1 MKALRR
7 FFRRLTSWTT
17 SARDE
22 ELLRAE
28 IDDHVARQAADYVR
42 GGLSPEDARRQALL
56 KFGSVEAI
64 KESYRDQRGLP
75 WLDSLFQD
83 IRYAVR
89 TLRRAP
95 LFAATVAATMGLG
108 LGMLGSA
115 FTLLNAYLLKPID
128 LPDPYALYSL
138 SWDTEA
144 TQRRGF
150 RFADYEALQ
159 REASHF
165 SRVAAVRDVTV
176 MQEDVSTPGL
186 LVTGNYFELLGA
198 RPALGRLLRPDDAA
212 VRGGAA
218 VVVLSHNA
226 WRSRYGADPSIIGQ
240 RVSLGRQRF
249 EVVGVAEPQAR
260 LSGQEMV
267 TFWAPLTMADV
278 FPGGSP
284 FSEPQAASLD
294 VVGRLRQEVNAA
306 AAGAWLE
313 VWLRQRFPPPSDAAP
328 VAVRLDS
335 LATLIPLDGL
345 IVTLL
350 APLILS
356 AFGLVLLVACANITN
371 LMLARALARQPEI
384 VVRLALGAS
393 RWRVARQ
400 LIVESLVLAVPA
412 AAAGLVLV
420 MVAARVFPAA
430 VLATFPAGFFPVEN
444 VLVPIDPDVR
454 VLAFLAAAAVV
465 SAVLITLAPTGRLAG
480 LRLAQASRGEA
491 SADARGSRLRSGL
504 VAMQVA
510 ACVLFLVG
518 AGSLLAESSRLANP
532 RTNLNYERVS
542 LINIDPMVRGR
553 LATRLASDAA
563 VQQVAVASKP
573 PLVMGPLPTTRMTAS
588 ATSIA
593 QNAGYTFVSPEYFP
607 MFDIQIVRGRTFT
620 PAEASSGA
628 AVALVSEAT
637 AAALWPGLDPLGQT
651 LDLTQVPEGRA
662 DRRLPRGRVRVVGVT
677 EDVASGSILDGG
689 IDATCV
695 YFPTSVQTAPDTSF
709 LVRARIDNVEVL
721 RSAVTATVN
730 ELAPETPFDVLPMR
744 TLIAGATWIFRA
756 FSVAASLLG
765 LVGLLFAYSGTH
777 AVVSYL
783 VAQRRREFGV
793 RMALGASGWR
803 VVRGMLVETSRI
815 AAIGLVAGLTIA
827 AGLMRLGSGAI
838 FIVPDLSA
846 RPCVVGAAIVL
857 VATAVAA
864 LSPLRRATQIDPA
877 QALRAE

>member
-7 FFRRLTSWTT
+7 FFRRLISWTT

-22 ELLRAE
+22 EFLRAE
-28 IDDHVARQAADYVR
+28 IDDHVAMQTAEYVR
-42 GGLSPEDARRQALL
+42 DGLSPEAARRQALL
-56 KFGSVEAI
+56 KFGSVEVI

-128 LPDPYALYSL
+128 LPAPYALYSL
-138 SWDTEA
+138 SW
-144 TQRRGF
+144 QF

-159 REASHF
+159 RETSHF

-176 MQEDVSTPGL
+176 MQEAVPMPGL

-218 VVVLSHNA
+218 VVVLSHHA

-260 LSGQEMV
+260 LFGQEMV

-278 FPGGSP
+278 FPGANP
-284 FSEPQAASLD
+284 FSEPQAASLV

-328 VAVRLDS
+328 VAARLLDS
-335 LATLIPLDGL
+335 LATRIPRDGPM
-345 IVTLL
+345 VTVL

-393 RWRVARQ
+393 RGRVARQ

-430 VLATFPAGFFPVEN
+430 VLATFPAGSFQVEN
-444 VLVPIDPDVR
+444 VLVPLDPDVR

-465 SAVLITLAPTGRLAG
+465 SAVLITLVPTGRLAS

-491 SADARGSRLRSGL
+491 SADVRGSRLRSGL
-504 VAMQVA
+504 VAMQVG

-532 RTNLNYERVS
+532 QTNLEYERVS
-542 LINIDPMVRGR
+542 LITIDPMVRGR

-620 PAEASSGA
+620 PAEAVAGA

-695 YFPTSVQTAPDTSF
+695 YFPTSVQTASDTSF

-721 RSAVTATVN
+721 GAAVTAAVN
-730 ELAPETPFDVLPMR
+730 EIAPETPFDIVPMR
-744 TLIAGATWIFRA
+744 TLIAGAAWIFQA
-756 FSVAASLLG
+756 FSVVASLLG

-827 AGLMRLGSGAI
+827 AGLMRLGRGAI

-846 RPCVVGAAIVL
+846 GPFVVGAAIVL